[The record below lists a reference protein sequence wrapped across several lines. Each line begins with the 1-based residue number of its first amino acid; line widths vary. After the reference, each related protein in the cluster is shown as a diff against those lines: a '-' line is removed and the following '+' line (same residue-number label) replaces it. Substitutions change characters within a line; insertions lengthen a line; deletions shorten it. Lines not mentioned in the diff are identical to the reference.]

1 MAVKQAEVALEELH
15 WSLYPKNWP
24 TPLVQDYQN
33 KTEGLN
39 DVAEVA
45 NEANATASAEA
56 DRNANQDKS
65 IDLNRKGILDVS
77 NTVSILSQRVIKNTK
92 AIGNNATSIGENK
105 QAIETN
111 ASNLKTHEELSS
123 AHGVT
128 GNNVGTED
136 FAQSLTGGVVLLAA
150 NIAEIQAL
158 QLTIADAPGEYSQD
172 YTQVMANGVNS
183 LVAKQG
189 DIITLINGVLRGQKD
204 AKQMQPDAPA
214 GE

>member
-1 MAVKQAEVALEELH
+1 MAVKQASIEQEELQWNQMPNN
-15 WSLYPKNWP
+15 WSQIVKL
-24 TPLVQDYQN
+24 DYQN
-33 KTEGLN
+33 KTNGLN
-39 DVAEVA
+39 DVADVA

-56 DRNANQDKS
+56 DRNTNQDKS
-65 IDLNRKGILDVS
+65 IDLNRKNILDIS
-77 NTVSILSQRVIKNTK
+77 NTVSILSQRVTKNTK
-92 AIGNNATSIGENK
+92 AISDNATAIGENK

-111 ASNLKTHEELSS
+111 ALNLKTHEELNS

-136 FAQSLTGGVVLLAA
+136 FAQSLVGGVVLLAA

-158 QLTIADAPGEYSQD
+158 QLTIADAPGEYSQE
-172 YTQVMANGVNS
+172 YTQAMANGVNS

-204 AKQMQPDAPA
+204 AKQMQPDAPM